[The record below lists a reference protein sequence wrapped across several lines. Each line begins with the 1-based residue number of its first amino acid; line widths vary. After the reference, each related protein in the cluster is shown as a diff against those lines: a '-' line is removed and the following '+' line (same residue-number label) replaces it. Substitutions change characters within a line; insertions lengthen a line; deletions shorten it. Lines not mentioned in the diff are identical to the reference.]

1 MQISTETLS
10 EMVSRG
16 EQLKCLLESNPDIIR
31 FMELMNSE
39 KPLAIPVKEDRLIG
53 PSEVMKILKISSSR
67 LEEYVKTGKL
77 TAYHT
82 PPSSGRKF
90 WVSEVMAIPIKEVM

>member
-16 EQLKCLLESNPDIIR
+16 EQLKCLLESNLDIIR

-39 KPLAIPVKEDRLIG
+39 KPLVIPVKEDRLIG
-53 PSEVMKILKISSSR
+53 PSEGIRGNGNSYKGGD
-67 LEEYVKTGKL
+67 VK
-77 TAYHT
+77 
-82 PPSSGRKF
+82 
-90 WVSEVMAIPIKEVM
+90 

>member
-10 EMVSRG
+10 EMISRG

-39 KPLAIPVKEDRLIG
+39 KPLVIPVKEDRLIG

-67 LEEYVKTGKL
+67 LEGYVKTGKL

-82 PPSSGRKF
+82 HPLLEESFGY
-90 WVSEVMAIPIKEVM
+90 

>member
-10 EMVSRG
+10 EMISRG

-39 KPLAIPVKEDRLIG
+39 KPLVIPVKEDRLIG
-53 PSEVMKILKISSSR
+53 PSEVMKILK
-67 LEEYVKTGKL
+67 Y
-77 TAYHT
+77 
-82 PPSSGRKF
+82 PP
-90 WVSEVMAIPIKEVM
+90 AD